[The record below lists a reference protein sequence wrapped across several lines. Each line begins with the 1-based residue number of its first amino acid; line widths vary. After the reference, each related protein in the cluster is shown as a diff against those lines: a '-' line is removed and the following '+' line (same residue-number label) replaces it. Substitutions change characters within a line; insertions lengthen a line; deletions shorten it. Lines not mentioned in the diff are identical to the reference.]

1 MRTFSIEICV
11 SEPHFNPKTSKTSSL
26 IAFLPLIICRFQ
38 LFVVLLQHQNPPSLF
53 TMLKCAGRFIF
64 IPMANLIPYIKDYKS
79 APELVKLLQLR
90 GLSISDTN
98 KASHYLQTIS
108 YYRLSAYMH
117 PLLVIPK
124 SANQYKVGSSFGQV
138 MMLYRFDKKLRL
150 LLFNEIEKI
159 EIAIRTAIID
169 ECTLIYNDPFWMTDS
184 SNYIVESKFR
194 KTLDLIDHEIA
205 KSHEDF
211 IVHFKN
217 TYSDQYPPAW
227 ILSEILPLG
236 VLTNLFLNLNNPQAK
251 KRVALRFGLQLPV
264 FISWVT
270 VITLTRNACC
280 HHARVWN
287 KQNTITPMLPRR
299 TKYTW
304 ITLQANPL
312 RIYFDM
318 CIVKYFLAVI
328 SPNNDMADKLKALL
342 ANYPLVDITAMGF
355 PTNWENEQL
364 WQ

>member
-1 MRTFSIEICV
+1 MASMRTFSIEICV

-138 MMLYRFDKKLRL
+138 MRLYR
-150 LLFNEIEKI
+150 
-159 EIAIRTAIID
+159 
-169 ECTLIYNDPFWMTDS
+169 
-184 SNYIVESKFR
+184 
-194 KTLDLIDHEIA
+194 
-205 KSHEDF
+205 
-211 IVHFKN
+211 
-217 TYSDQYPPAW
+217 
-227 ILSEILPLG
+227 
-236 VLTNLFLNLNNPQAK
+236 
-251 KRVALRFGLQLPV
+251 
-264 FISWVT
+264 
-270 VITLTRNACC
+270 
-280 HHARVWN
+280 
-287 KQNTITPMLPRR
+287 
-299 TKYTW
+299 
-304 ITLQANPL
+304 
-312 RIYFDM
+312 
-318 CIVKYFLAVI
+318 
-328 SPNNDMADKLKALL
+328 
-342 ANYPLVDITAMGF
+342 
-355 PTNWENEQL
+355 
-364 WQ
+364 